1 MQPDGDTQDLGP
13 IRDSN
18 VTATIERPW
27 KVLIQRRHQPCCPFR
42 EHRQDVVSALAGARQ
57 MVLGN
62 HEEYLVVQ
70 ALQFLS
76 PHFRVAFPQPTES
89 RHLRGQPVFS
99 GLFIQ
104 RPNGLGSAFV
114 FLEGERNRR
123 AGIPPPRLGTTT
135 FPGGAPCSAGLSRCC
150 SATPAGGVSG
160 TPRIPGGALDT
171 CGSGVPFSWLGLGLG
186 SSAPSP
192 WGIWNGSLCRGR
204 RRHWRGRC
212 HHWRVWWGCHGTL
225 RWRDTGEARAPT

>member
-18 VTATIERPW
+18 VVATIERPW
-27 KVLIQRRHQPCCPFR
+27 KVVFQRRHQPCCPFR
-42 EHRQDVVSALAGARQ
+42 EHWQDVVSALAGARQ

-70 ALQFLS
+70 TLQFLS
-76 PHFRVAFPQPTES
+76 PQFRVAFPQPTEG

-104 RPNGLGSAFV
+104 RPNGLESAFV
-114 FLEGERNRR
+114 VLEWERNCR

-135 FPGGAPCSAGLSRCC
+135 FPGGAPCSAGPSRFS
-150 SATPAGGVSG
+150 SATPGAGVSG
-160 TPRIPGGALDT
+160 TPVLRAAPWTPAVAASLFCGWDSAQGRLPPPRGGSRTVACVEAAAIT
-171 CGSGVPFSWLGLGLG
+171 GGYGG
-186 SSAPSP
+186 
-192 WGIWNGSLCRGR
+192 GIMG
-204 RRHWRGRC
+204 
-212 HHWRVWWGCHGTL
+212 
-225 RWRDTGEARAPT
+225 P

>member
-1 MQPDGDTQDLGP
+1 MQPGGDTQYLGP

-18 VTATIERPW
+18 VAATIERPW
-27 KVLIQRRHQPCCPFR
+27 KVVFQRRYQPCCPFG
-42 EHRQDVVSALAGARQ
+42 EHWQDVVSALAGARQ

-70 ALQFLS
+70 TLQFLS
-76 PHFRVAFPQPTES
+76 PQFRVAFPQPTEG

-104 RPNGLGSAFV
+104 RPNGLESAFV

-123 AGIPPPRLGTTT
+123 ARIPPPRLGTTT
-135 FPGGAPCSAGLSRCC
+135 FLGGAPCSAGLSRFC
-150 SATPAGGVSG
+150 SATLGGGVSG
-160 TPRIPGGALDT
+160 TPRIPGSALDT
-171 CGSGVPFSWLGLGLG
+171 CGSGIPFSWLGLSSG

-192 WGIWNGSLCRGR
+192 WRIRNGSLCRGR
-204 RRHWRGRC
+204 RHY
-212 HHWRVWWGCHGTL
+212 WRVWWGRHGTL
-225 RWRDTGEARAPT
+225 RRRDTGEARTPT

>member
-1 MQPDGDTQDLGP
+1 M
-13 IRDSN
+13 
-18 VTATIERPW
+18 
-27 KVLIQRRHQPCCPFR
+27 
-42 EHRQDVVSALAGARQ
+42 VSALAGAHQ

-70 ALQFLS
+70 TLQFLS

-104 RPNGLGSAFV
+104 RPDGLNSAFV

-123 AGIPPPRLGTTT
+123 AGIPPPRLGTTM
-135 FPGGAPCSAGLSRCC
+135 FPGGAPCSAGLSGCC
-150 SATPAGGVSG
+150 SATLAGGVSS
-160 TPRIPGGALDT
+160 TPHIPGGALDT
-171 CGSGVPFSWLGLGLG
+171 CGSGVPFLWLGLGLG

-192 WGIWNGSLCRGR
+192 WGIWNGSLCGGR
-204 RRHWRGRC
+204 RRHWQGRRRY
-212 HHWRVWWGCHGTL
+212 WRVWWGRHGTL
-225 RWRDTGEARAPT
+225 RRRDTGEVRAPT